1 MESTPM
7 PSRGQ
12 PNAGHRRSHQGGR
25 VDSARLPG
33 RARNK
38 AWATGTGVAGYSG
51 DAGPATVATLN
62 LPDGVA
68 VDGAGDL
75 FIADSTNN
83 RIRKV
88 SPTGVI
94 TTIAGTGTA
103 GYSGDGGAA
112 TLAKLNF
119 PTDLAL
125 DGAGNLFVADFYNSR
140 VRKISASGVITT
152 VAGSGMPGYS
162 GNGGPATLAR
172 MTSPAGVDVDA
183 AGNLYIADYG
193 NSTVREVSTA
203 GLITTVAGTGASS
216 GYSGDGGPATSAQLK
231 SPADVAVG
239 GGNIYIADSGNSRV
253 RKVTPG
259 GTITTFAGTGAAT
272 YSGDGGP
279 ATSASFLWPVGL
291 AVDSSSQ
298 VFVADLSGN
307 RVRKIDGSGTI
318 TTVAGTGTAG
328 YSGDGGPATSA
339 KLFGPA
345 RVNLDSAGNFFISD
359 SSNNR
364 VRKVQALGVP
374 ATAPSAPTGVSA
386 TAGNASASVSWNAPV
401 SNGGS
406 PITSYTVTS
415 SGGPSATVGGSALTA
430 SVSGLTNGNGY
441 TFTVTATNTVGTGP
455 ASSASSSVTPTA
467 PPPPPPPPTSPGAPT
482 AVSAAAGNA
491 SATVSWSAPASDG
504 GDPITSYTVTSS
516 GGPSATVGGSALT
529 ASVSGL
535 TNGNGYTFTVTATNT
550 VGTGAASS
558 PSPSV
563 TPTGGVPAS
572 TVPGAPTAVSAAAGN
587 DSATVSWSAPVS
599 DGGSPITSYTVTS
612 SGGPSATVGGSALT
626 ASVSGLTN

>member
-12 PNAGHRRSHQGGR
+12 PNAGRRPSHHGGR

-38 AWATGTGVAGYSG
+38 AWATAAAGLMVLASVVVLETQGWAAGGTITTVAGTGVAGYSG
-51 DAGPATVATLN
+51 DAGPATVATLH

-140 VRKISASGVITT
+140 VRKISAGGVITT

-328 YSGDGGPATSA
+328 YSGDGGPAASA
-339 KLFGPA
+339 TLFGPA

-401 SNGGS
+401 SSGGS
-406 PITSYTVTS
+406 PITSYTVPS
-415 SGGPSATVGGSALTA
+415 SGGPSATVGGSTLTA
-430 SVSGLTNGNGY
+430 SVPGLTNDTGY
-441 TFTVTATNTVGTGP
+441 TFTV
-455 ASSASSSVTPTA
+455 
-467 PPPPPPPPTSPGAPT
+467 
-482 AVSAAAGNA
+482 
-491 SATVSWSAPASDG
+491 
-504 GDPITSYTVTSS
+504 
-516 GGPSATVGGSALT
+516 
-529 ASVSGL
+529 
-535 TNGNGYTFTVTATNT
+535 
-550 VGTGAASS
+550 
-558 PSPSV
+558 
-563 TPTGGVPAS
+563 
-572 TVPGAPTAVSAAAGN
+572 
-587 DSATVSWSAPVS
+587 
-599 DGGSPITSYTVTS
+599 
-612 SGGPSATVGGSALT
+612 
-626 ASVSGLTN
+626 